1 MYAGFCALV
10 QLFLHVQRPLIL
22 PISSGKAIEAPE
34 MYSKN
39 NISHIQERIQVDRPG
54 LDLTSEIQYVDIL
67 TTSAWVR
74 SLLWQYSA
82 SRFMLSSSTSVEP
95 LSFDYPLAI
104 AKDYLKSLSNVSI
117 ESLRSHGYGMVSDSF
132 ALFLIIR
139 AKGYGADSD
148 LSG

>member
-1 MYAGFCALV
+1 
-10 QLFLHVQRPLIL
+10 
-22 PISSGKAIEAPE
+22 

-39 NISHIQERIQVDRPG
+39 NISDIQQRIQVDRPG

-104 AKDYLKSLSNVSI
+104 AKDYLESLSNVSI
-117 ESLRSHGYGMVSDSF
+117 ESLRSHGYGMVSESF
-132 ALFLIIR
+132 TLFLIIR
-139 AKGYGADSD
+139 AKGCGADRD
-148 LSG
+148 LYG